1 MRQNRGHPAST
12 ETTVPNQR
20 ERLLRLNAAAIR
32 RGIEKE
38 GLRVEA
44 DGRLARD
51 PHPRAL
57 GSALTHPHITTDF
70 SEAQLELVTGVHAD
84 ISDCMR
90 ELTDIHR
97 EVLQAMD
104 TQRMWVS
111 SMPGLL
117 PPDADIP
124 IGDYGS
130 SNVGRAKR
138 VYRNGLVHRYGAR
151 MQTISGI
158 HHNWS
163 ISGASTEDY
172 FALIRN
178 FRRHVFV
185 LLMLFGASPAVTRS
199 FVSGLDHG
207 LQPLGADTLHLPH
220 ATSLRM
226 GRLGYQSDAQS
237 ALCVS
242 YNHLEGY
249 AHSLH
254 GALVGSHPP
263 YEALGIQASDGSY
276 RQLGTS
282 LLQIENEFYSPIR
295 PKRVTRAGERP
306 LHALR
311 ERGVE
316 YVEVRCMDLQ
326 PELTVGIDEHTMRVL
341 DVFLVWA
348 MTADSPPDSP
358 QEIRDLADNQR
369 LVAAR
374 GREPGLRLRRA
385 GEAVLLSDWAAE
397 VMREALPVAHHL
409 DELHGTEV
417 HTQAWRKATHDL
429 AQTDQLPS
437 ARVLQG
443 MLRDHAGEHVAYGL
457 AASGRVRDALLA
469 QPLGSAEADAARQR
483 AERSWQAQAD
493 LEAADQG
500 PGGLT
505 FEAYRLQFLDPARL
519 VV

>member
-1 MRQNRGHPAST
+1 MPSPLDRL
-12 ETTVPNQR
+12 QR
-20 ERLLRLNAAAIR
+20 LDVSAMR

-38 GLRVEA
+38 GLRVQP
-44 DGRLARD
+44 DGTLASD

-70 SEAQLELVTGVHAD
+70 SESQLELVTGVHAG
-84 ISDCMR
+84 IGACLQ
-90 ELTDIHR
+90 ELTQVHR
-97 EVLQAMD
+97 EVLQAIGP
-104 TQRMWVS
+104 QRMWAS

-117 PPDADIP
+117 PPDGAIP
-124 IGDYGS
+124 IGYYGT
-130 SNVGRAKR
+130 SNVGQAKR

-158 HHNWS
+158 HYNWS
-163 ISGASTEDY
+163 IGGATTEDH

-185 LLMLFGASPAVTRS
+185 LLMLFGASPAVTKG
-199 FVSGLDHG
+199 FVAGLDHG
-207 LQPLGADTLHLPH
+207 LQPLGDDTLHLPH

-226 GRLGYQSDAQS
+226 GSLGYQSDAQS

-249 AHSLH
+249 ARSLH

-263 YEALGIQASDGSY
+263 YEALGIQAPDGSY

-295 PKRVTRAGERP
+295 PKRVTKPGERP

-341 DVFLVWA
+341 DVFLLWA
-348 MTADSPPDSP
+348 MTSESPPDSP
-358 QEIRDLADNQR
+358 EEIRELVANQR

-374 GREPGLRLRRA
+374 GREPGLLLRRA
-385 GEAVLLSDWAAE
+385 GRDVPLTDWAAQ
-397 VMREALPVAHHL
+397 VMSGAAPVARHL
-409 DELHGTEV
+409 DEV
-417 HTQAWRKATHDL
+417 HATDAFSQAWRKATHDL
-429 AQTDQLPS
+429 QHPDELPS
-437 ARVLQG
+437 ARVLRAMQ
-443 MLRDHAGEHVAYGL
+443 RDHAGEHAAFAL
-457 AASGRVRDALLA
+457 AASDRVRDALLA
-469 QPLGSAEADAARQR
+469 QPLSAAEETAARQR
-483 AERSWQAQAD
+483 AERSWHEQAD
-493 LEAADQG
+493 IEAADQG
-500 PGGLT
+500 PAGLT
-505 FEAYRLQFLDPARL
+505 FEAYRQQFLDPARL

>member
-1 MRQNRGHPAST
+1 MPS
-12 ETTVPNQR
+12 PL
-20 ERLLRLNAAAIR
+20 ERLQRLDVSTMR

-38 GLRVEA
+38 GLRVLPDGALAA
-44 DGRLARD
+44 DA
-51 PHPRAL
+51 HPRAL

-70 SEAQLELVTGVHAD
+70 SESQLELVSGVHAD
-84 ISDCMR
+84 IGDCLR
-90 ELTDIHR
+90 ELTDVHR
-97 EVLQAMD
+97 EALQAIGP
-104 TQRMWVS
+104 QRMWAS
-111 SMPGLL
+111 SMPGQL
-117 PPDADIP
+117 PPDGAIP
-124 IGDYGS
+124 IGYYGT
-130 SNVGRAKR
+130 SNVGQAKR

-158 HHNWS
+158 HYNWS
-163 ISGASTEDY
+163 IGGATTEDY

-185 LLMLFGASPAVTRS
+185 LLMLFGASPAVTRG
-199 FVSGLDHG
+199 FVAGLDHG
-207 LQPLGADTLHLPH
+207 LQPLGADTLHLPQ

-249 AHSLH
+249 ARSLH
-254 GALVGSHPP
+254 GALVGSYPP
-263 YEALGIQASDGSY
+263 YEALGIQAPDGSY

-295 PKRVTRAGERP
+295 PKRVTKQGERP

-341 DVFLVWA
+341 DVFLLWA
-348 MTADSPPDSP
+348 MTAESPLDSP
-358 QEIRDLADNQR
+358 QEIRELVENQR

-374 GREPGLRLRRA
+374 GREPGLKLSRA
-385 GEAVLLSDWAAE
+385 GQDVLLSDWAAE
-397 VMREALPVAHHL
+397 VMAKGLSVARHL
-409 DELHGTEV
+409 DEAHASDAFS
-417 HTQAWRKATHDL
+417 QAWLKAEQDL
-429 AQTDQLPS
+429 KQADNLPS
-437 ARVLQG
+437 ARVLQA
-443 MLRDHAGEHVAYGL
+443 MERWHAGEHAAFGL
-457 AASGRVRDALLA
+457 AASNSVREALLA
-469 QPLGSAEADAARQR
+469 QPLTASECETAKLR
-483 AERSWQAQAD
+483 AERSWTDQAEI
-493 LEAADQG
+493 EARDRSAE
-500 PGGLT
+500 GLA
-505 FEAYRLQFLDPARL
+505 FEAYRQHFLDPARL